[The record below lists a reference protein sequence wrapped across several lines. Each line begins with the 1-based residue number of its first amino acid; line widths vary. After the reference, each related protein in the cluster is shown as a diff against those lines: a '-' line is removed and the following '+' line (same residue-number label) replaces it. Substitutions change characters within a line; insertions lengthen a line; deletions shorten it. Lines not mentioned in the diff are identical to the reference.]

1 MSKLGNYI
9 IKEIEEGN
17 EEELIKKGLQ
27 DEDGE
32 Y

>member
-27 DEDGE
+27 DDNDK
-32 Y
+32 

>member
-1 MSKLGNYI
+1 MSKLGNHI

-17 EEELIKKGLQ
+17 EEELIKKGLP
-27 DEDGE
+27 DEDCE

>member
-17 EEELIKKGLQ
+17 EEELIKKGL
-27 DEDGE
+27 EDDNDK
-32 Y
+32 

>member
-1 MSKLGNYI
+1 MSKLGSYI

-17 EEELIKKGLQ
+17 EEELIKKGLE

>member
-1 MSKLGNYI
+1 MSKLGSYI

-17 EEELIKKGLQ
+17 EEELIKKGLT

>member
-17 EEELIKKGLQ
+17 EEELIKKGL
-27 DEDGE
+27 EDDND
-32 Y
+32 

>member
-27 DEDGE
+27 DDDN
-32 Y
+32 